1 MDLVENKKIKIC
13 AITTISKTMDWF
25 VCDIMKK
32 LSENGYEV
40 TLICNM
46 EDGFAERHKDYA
58 NCIDLKMSRGV
69 NLKDLLTI
77 PFKFRK
83 IFKDNRYDVIYYM
96 SPNASMYAALGG
108 WLAHIP
114 TRMYVQ
120 AGIRYISL
128 TGMSRRI
135 FKFIEKMTCSL
146 STNIRAVSPLNM
158 QVAIDEKLC
167 TPNKISIIG
176 KGGTVG
182 VSLSECD
189 AFDRQVEREEKRALY
204 GVPLNA
210 FVYGY
215 VGRINADKG
224 IGELIQAFE
233 EIQAYNPN
241 VWLLLIGMLD
251 EANPIPEEIM
261 QRAKANSQII
271 FTGNVHPNQVY
282 QHMAM
287 FDVLTHPTYR
297 EGFGKVLQE
306 AMGMRLP
313 IITTNVPGPSEVV
326 EENVSGILV
335 EAKNVS
341 ELKAKMVL
349 LLNDEQLRSSLAE
362 AGRLRAEIYFD
373 RPIMLQN
380 QFNAMNQLINK

>member
-46 EDGFAERHKDYA
+46 EEGFAERHKDYA

-69 NLKDLLTI
+69 NIKDLLTI

-83 IFKDNRYDVIYYM
+83 IFKNNRYDVIYYM
-96 SPNASMYAALGG
+96 SPNAAMYAALGG

-114 TRMYVQ
+114 TRVYVQ

-158 QVAIDEKLC
+158 QAAIDEKLC

-189 AFDRQVEREEKRALY
+189 AFDRQVEREEKRTLY

-233 EIQAYNPN
+233 EIQACNPN
-241 VWLLLIGMLD
+241 VWLLLVGMLD

-271 FTGNVHPNQVY
+271 FTGNVQPNQVY

-313 IITTNVPGPSEVV
+313 IITTNIPGPSEVV

-335 EAKNVS
+335 EAKSMS
-341 ELKAKMVL
+341 ELKEKMVL

-373 RPIMLQN
+373 RPVMLQN
-380 QFNAMNQLINK
+380 QVDAMNQLINK